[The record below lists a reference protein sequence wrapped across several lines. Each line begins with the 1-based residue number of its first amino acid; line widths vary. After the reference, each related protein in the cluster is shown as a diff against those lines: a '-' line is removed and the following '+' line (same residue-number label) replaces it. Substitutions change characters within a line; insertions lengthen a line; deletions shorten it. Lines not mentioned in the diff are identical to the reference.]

1 MNKNLILSEFSTVLD
16 QLIRK
21 LNILDRNEI
30 LCHGVTV
37 TQCYLIDTL
46 NKKDVMTMNR
56 LSIELGLAISTLT
69 RIIDILVRDKIVQR
83 KRGTE
88 DRRKVLVELT
98 EYGKEISNK
107 LVKCGNE
114 YKMEILK
121 NIPHEKKA
129 EIIDSLN
136 ILNNALKKIEIK
148 C

>member
-1 MNKNLILSEFSTVLD
+1 MNKNLILSEFSTALD

-46 NKKDVMTMNR
+46 NKKGEMTMNR

-98 EYGKEISNK
+98 EDGKEISKK
-107 LVKCGNE
+107 LTKCGNE

-129 EIIDSLN
+129 DVIDSLN
-136 ILNNALKKIEIK
+136 ILYNALTKIGIK